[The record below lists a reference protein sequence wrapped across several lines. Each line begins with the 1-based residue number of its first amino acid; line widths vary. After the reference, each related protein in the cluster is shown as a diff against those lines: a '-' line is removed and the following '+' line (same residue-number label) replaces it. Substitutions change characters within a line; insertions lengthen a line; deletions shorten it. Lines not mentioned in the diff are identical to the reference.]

1 MKVFITG
8 GTGFV
13 GSHLAEHLIN
23 QHDAEVFALM
33 RDLKKP
39 KWLKGLDI
47 HPLNGNLFSIPDL
60 PEDLDF
66 VFHLA
71 GLTKAY
77 KSADYYTVNQKGTAS
92 LFQSIQEQRIK
103 PKKIIYLSSMAAA
116 GPSSQGTPVREDH
129 SSAPVT
135 LYGDSKLQGEQEAL
149 KFKDELFSVILRVG
163 AVYGPRDRDFLKYF
177 RTINRGILP
186 VMGKK
191 DRLLNLCY
199 VKDLCQA
206 LILAAQAD
214 LDSGEIF
221 HIAHPQPHSW
231 NEIGQISGEIL
242 NKKLI
247 TVRIPLPLVYL
258 AAAGS
263 DLISLFTKKRSIIN
277 KQKYLEFKQEG
288 WLSDTLKAEKQLLF
302 KAAFPLREG
311 LKETLQWYQDQGW
324 L

>member
-92 LFQSIQEQRIK
+92 LFQSIQKQRIK

-116 GPSSQGTPVREDH
+116 GPSSRETPVREDH
-129 SSAPVT
+129 SPAPVT

-214 LDSGEIF
+214 LESGEIF

-231 NEIGQISGEIL
+231 NEIGRISGEIL

-277 KQKYLEFKQEG
+277 RQKYLEFKQEG
-288 WLSDTLKAEKQLLF
+288 WLSDTVKAEKQLLF

-311 LKETLQWYQDQGW
+311 LKETLQWYKAQGW

>member
-13 GSHLAEHLIN
+13 GSHLAEH
-23 QHDAEVFALM
+23 
-33 RDLKKP
+33 
-39 KWLKGLDI
+39 
-47 HPLNGNLFSIPDL
+47 LNGNLFSIPDL

-129 SSAPVT
+129 SPAPVT

-177 RTINRGILP
+177 RTIHRGILP